1 MTKLTRRNFIKGST
15 LIPFISP
22 AIAIARLSDN
32 SSLNFDSKE
41 NWVRKARREIPA
53 SKDPFFQ
60 TAGIGPSPKSVINT
74 INNKLHFQNKGPVH
88 PKISKVMSTIE
99 RDLRKNLGETF
110 GAEANEVALTH
121 STSEGINIASWAINW
136 NKGDEVMITNQEHPA
151 NTIPWYSISTRF
163 GIKIKRLNF
172 DVNTNIVNEIE
183 KKITNKTKMVS
194 IPHVSR
200 NNGRALTLNESKLIA
215 GILKKRNI
223 RYHLDG
229 AQGPLCIPFN
239 FHELKC
245 DYYSTCGHKWL
256 LGPKGTGAFFCR
268 KDILDQTLLTWTGSH
283 SHLSMDQIGNYTLLP
298 EARRFEFGTRAL
310 ATFAGF
316 DEAINWNNSI
326 GINKILK
333 RIDELVV
340 FAIEDWTGRG
350 FKVSSPT
357 SIGQRS
363 GVFVI
368 QLPENCN
375 GWKIYEAL
383 QLNDFTFT
391 SPVDEPSDLR
401 VAIHFFN
408 TRSEIK
414 NTFDLISN
422 YCVK

>member
-194 IPHVSR
+194 IPPVSYTH
-200 NNGRALTLNESKLIA
+200 LTL
-215 GILKKRNI
+215 
-223 RYHLDG
+223 
-229 AQGPLCIPFN
+229 
-239 FHELKC
+239 
-245 DYYSTCGHKWL
+245 
-256 LGPKGTGAFFCR
+256 
-268 KDILDQTLLTWTGSH
+268 
-283 SHLSMDQIGNYTLLP
+283 
-298 EARRFEFGTRAL
+298 
-310 ATFAGF
+310 
-316 DEAINWNNSI
+316 
-326 GINKILK
+326 
-333 RIDELVV
+333 
-340 FAIEDWTGRG
+340 
-350 FKVSSPT
+350 PT
-357 SIGQRS
+357 
-363 GVFVI
+363 
-368 QLPENCN
+368 
-375 GWKIYEAL
+375 KA
-383 QLNDFTFT
+383 
-391 SPVDEPSDLR
+391 
-401 VAIHFFN
+401 
-408 TRSEIK
+408 
-414 NTFDLISN
+414 
-422 YCVK
+422 